1 MAERGNNMILTWK
14 DYAIVS
20 VVIDGAPYSSET
32 GTVTVDLQVGT
43 HRADVHISHMTT
55 DELRKKVRLN
65 WLSFLGGSASY
76 SLDDAY
82 RDTFENVISFNF
94 TLSGGDEIIDVDGL
108 MSSLPESLITR
119 TRQVSAKKMRIVNRN
134 LCFPVALLGGILTS
148 VFGVLGFVAIR
159 NGNSFAGIL
168 ASAVAVLNA
177 VIVAWAIVGI
187 NIKMRRL
194 CSDGKER

>member
-94 TLSGGDEIIDVDGL
+94 TLSGGDELIDVDGL

>member
-1 MAERGNNMILTWK
+1 MILTWK

-20 VVIDGAPYSSET
+20 VVIDGVPYSSET